1 MYAKRQIIYTTLAL
15 VFFFLIGW
23 KTSEYYFVT
32 NYIPEQQTFTYEES
46 EETPLIDN
54 PQAVDMS
61 LFWKVWQEID
71 TYYVD
76 ETAVQNDSKLI
87 YGSIKG
93 LVDSLND
100 PYTIF
105 MDPEETHQ
113 FEENLNA
120 SLEGIGAELT
130 IEEGLLVVL
139 SPLKDSPAEE
149 AGLLPG
155 DIIFQINGEVT
166 SEMTLFDA
174 IMSIRGEKGTDV
186 TLTIIRE
193 EIAEPFDVTIV
204 RDAINV
210 ESVTYEL
217 LEDSIG
223 YISINQFSDDTGDEF
238 NATLQKMILDD
249 PKGLI
254 IDLRYNGGGYLDIAV
269 DILSELIEGS
279 QVAVQIQTRENEEN
293 EQVYLWG
300 NATLPELPLV
310 ILVNNSSASAAEIMA
325 GTIQDYKRGL
335 VIGEKT
341 YGKGSVQEVLYL
353 EDGSSLRMS
362 IAHWLTPNGR
372 NIENEGITP
381 DRIVELTYE
390 DALEGNDTQLEEAT
404 HYLLNL

>member
-15 VFFFLIGW
+15 VFFFLLGW

-32 NYIPEQQTFTYEES
+32 NYIPEQQTFTYEEA
-46 EETPLIDN
+46 EETSIVDN
-54 PQAVDMS
+54 PQTVDMS
-61 LFWKVWQEID
+61 LFWKVWNELD
-71 TYYVD
+71 SYYVD
-76 ETAVQNDSKLI
+76 ETAVQNDSKLV

-100 PYTIF
+100 PYTVF

-155 DIIFQINGEVT
+155 DIIFQINGKVT

-174 IMSIRGEKGTDV
+174 IMSIRGEKGTEV

-193 EIAEPFDVTIV
+193 EVAEPFDVTIV

-217 LEDSIG
+217 LENSIG

-249 PKGLI
+249 PQGLI

-279 QVAVQIQTRENEEN
+279 QVAVQIQTRQNEDN

-325 GTIQDYKRGL
+325 GAIQDYKRGL

-381 DRIVELTYE
+381 DRIIELTYE
-390 DALEGNDTQLEEAT
+390 DALEGNDTQLQEAT
-404 HYLLNL
+404 NYLLNL